1 MKSLITEE
9 EKYLIKQ
16 ANKYYKMK
24 MEYNEVSRNE
34 LKEKYENLEYLM
46 QSILSLVEDGY
57 RYRKEKQNKIQP

>member
-57 RYRKEKQNKIQP
+57 RYRKEKQNKIQA

>member
-1 MKSLITEE
+1 MKSVITEE

-57 RYRKEKQNKIQP
+57 RYRKEKRK